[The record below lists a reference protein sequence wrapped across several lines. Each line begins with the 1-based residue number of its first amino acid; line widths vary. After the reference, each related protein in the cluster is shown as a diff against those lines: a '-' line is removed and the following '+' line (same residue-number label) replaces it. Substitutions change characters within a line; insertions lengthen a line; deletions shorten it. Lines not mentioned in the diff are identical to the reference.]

1 MRSSLKKVSFIF
13 LVFVIG
19 SFIGFAWENILTII
33 KGAYHL
39 RQGLLYEPL
48 IPIYGLG
55 ALIFYFVYA
64 KTEFSDNKA
73 LCLLK
78 VFLLA
83 FIVGGIT
90 EYFCSFFQEKIFGT
104 ISWNYSYM
112 KFDLNGRTS
121 LLHCSFWGLMGLFF
135 YLVVMPVLN
144 KLKNCLDKRYFQ
156 VLTIVL
162 SICFLCDVTI
172 SFVACYRRDE
182 RRNNIEN
189 NTRLAVFLDNHYTD
203 EVIDRVYNNAR
214 TVAK

>member
-1 MRSSLKKVSFIF
+1 MSSLKKFSFIF
-13 LVFVIG
+13 LVFIIG
-19 SFIGFAWENILTII
+19 SFIGFVWENVFTII

-48 IPIYGLG
+48 IPIYGIG
-55 ALIFYFVYA
+55 TLIFYFIYS
-64 KTEFSDNKA
+64 KTEFGDNKL

-83 FIVGGIT
+83 FLVGGIT

-104 ISWNYSYM
+104 ISWNYSHM

-121 LLHCSFWGLMGLFF
+121 LLHSSFWGLMGIFF
-135 YLVVMPVLN
+135 YYLIVPCLKKVNLLLN
-144 KLKNCLDKRYFQ
+144 HKALQ
-156 VLTIVL
+156 VCTLLL
-162 SICFLCDVTI
+162 SICFLCDVSI

-189 NTRLAVFLDNHYTD
+189 DTPLAVFLDSYYTD
-203 EVIDRVYNNAR
+203 EVIDRVYNNA
-214 TVAK
+214 VAVNK